1 MINVASYGPL
11 KVHYMNRIRETLNKS
26 LREHCRTMVLRVD
39 LRLPDSSPYNTDSTL
54 ITRFMESLKSQKN
67 ADQIKKISNNKRY
80 HPCRIRYI
88 WVREFNE
95 NGKKHYHLALL
106 FNKDTFAYPG
116 RYKPN
121 KEGIYHHNLALMI
134 MEAWIRALK
143 LNQEENHQKHYK
155 LVEFP
160 ENCYDHLDMNN
171 LTYLNDYQFVIDRL
185 DYLAK
190 EHTKDSSD
198 KQRNFGCS
206 QY

>member
-11 KVHYMNRIRETLNKS
+11 RVHYMNRIRETLNKS

-39 LRLPDSSPYNTDSTL
+39 LRLPDFSPYESDSTL

-67 ADQIKKISNNKRY
+67 ADQIKKISNNKRC

-88 WVREFNE
+88 WAREFNE
-95 NGKKHYHLALL
+95 NGKKHYHLALF

-121 KEGIYHHNLALMI
+121 KDGVYQHNLALMI

-160 ENCYDHLDMNN
+160 ENCYDHLDMNDE
-171 LTYLNDYQFVIDRL
+171 TYLNDYNVVMNRL